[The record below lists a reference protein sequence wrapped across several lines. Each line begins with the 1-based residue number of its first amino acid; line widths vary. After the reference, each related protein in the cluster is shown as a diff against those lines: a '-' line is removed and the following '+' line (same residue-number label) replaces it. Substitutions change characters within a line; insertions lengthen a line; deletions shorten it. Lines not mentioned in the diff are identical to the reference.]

1 MRSLGFNKT
10 GVDSASRSTVDG
22 GLLHFHLLLVLL
34 RLRIRH
40 TGRDDEGE
48 EAAGGEH
55 DEQVE
60 EHQGVRVLR
69 HHHRVQD
76 SECSI

>member
-10 GVDSASRSTVDG
+10 VVDSASRTVDG
-22 GLLHFHLLLVLL
+22 GLLHFHLLLVVL
-34 RLRIRH
+34 RVRIGH

-48 EAAGGEH
+48 EAAGGE
-55 DEQVE
+55 DEEQVE
-60 EHQGVRVLR
+60 EHQRVRVLR

-76 SECSI
+76 SQSSI